1 VSDND
6 YFLRR
11 AAEELGAAERASS
24 PDARRVHCDLANL
37 YLLKIENGPRSC
49 NPQPALRRAVSR
61 LEGPLPTLSGSAE

>member
-37 YLLKIENGPRSC
+37 YLLKIENGPPELQS
-49 NPQPALRRAVSR
+49 PACAPEGR
-61 LEGPLPTLSGSAE
+61 LQA